1 MSRRFQRVRVRLTAT
16 VAVTSDEKLI
26 ACPTR
31 DLSEQGCFLDTAE
44 PLELGASLGIAV
56 MDHMRGEVVEV
67 DGEVARRVGPGPDGL
82 GGGVGV
88 LIRSPSPEWTAL
100 VERLRAESGPV
111 GAESRSVRLR
121 VLVVGDTDRRRSAL
135 ALYVTSGWDV
145 RFASDEAGAVEA
157 LQGGVKLDAVIAE
170 LELEDG
176 RWPAILGAARQIQP
190 NARRIVRCALHGR
203 PAPQTDP
210 SADLVHRV
218 VDLDAGL
225 EALFDSLTAEI

>member
-16 VAVTSDEKLI
+16 VVVVGEEKLV

-44 PLELGASLGIAV
+44 PLAVGASLGIAV
-56 MDHMRGEVVEV
+56 MDNFRGEVVEV
-67 DGEVARRVGPGPDGL
+67 EGEVARQVEPDPDGL

-88 LIRSPSPEWTAL
+88 LIPEPSAEWTAL

-111 GAESRSVRLR
+111 GADSRSVRLR
-121 VLVVGDTDRRRSAL
+121 VLVVGDTNRRRSAL

-157 LQGGVKLDAVIAE
+157 LQGVQLDAVIAE
-170 LELEDG
+170 LELEDA
-176 RWPAILGAARQIQP
+176 RWPTILNAARDIQP
-190 NARRIVRCALHGR
+190 QARRIVRCALRGQ
-203 PAPQTDP
+203 PTPQTDP
-210 SADLVHRV
+210 RADLVHRV

-225 EALFDSLTAEI
+225 EALFDSLTAEM